1 MTWRQSTSA
10 NQRVSLLVERCP
22 CPFMELGLGG
32 LLIVRNRPFSPFRR
46 GLAIDL
52 GTANT
57 LVYSPG
63 RGIVLDEPS
72 VVAIDVRDGRPMA
85 VGLEA
90 KRMIGRTPAH
100 IQVVRPLREG
110 VISNF
115 EICEKMLTYF
125 VRRAHPSRLSK
136 PEIVICVPAGVTG
149 VEKRAVIDAA
159 QTAGARQVSIIE
171 EPMAAAIGAGLPV
184 QEPTGNM
191 IVDVGGGTT
200 EVAVISMGGVV
211 ASQSVRIAGDEM
223 DKSIVQFMKKEH
235 NLALGERTAEEIK
248 IVLGSAWP
256 PPEEIRAE
264 IRGRDL
270 VSGLPKTIVTRTEEV
285 REAIAEPVSAIVD
298 TVRATLD
305 KTPPELAAD
314 IMGQGIVLTGGGALL
329 HGLDALVAAETGILV
344 VIADNPLQSVVFGAG
359 QCLEHLPVLRDVL
372 TTRSR

>member
-1 MTWRQSTSA
+1 M
-10 NQRVSLLVERCP
+10 
-22 CPFMELGLGG
+22 
-32 LLIVRNRPFSPFRR
+32 RNRPFSPFRR

-57 LVYSPG
+57 LVYLPG

-90 KRMIGRTPAH
+90 KRMIGRTPPH

-125 VRRAHPSRLSK
+125 VGRAHPSRLSK
-136 PEIVICVPAGVTG
+136 PQMVLCVPAGVTG

-159 QTAGARQVSIIE
+159 QTAGASQVSIIE

-223 DKSIVQFMKKEH
+223 DKSIVQFMKKEY

-256 PPEEIRAE
+256 PPEEDP
-264 IRGRDL
+264 GRDPGPGPRQWPAQDHRDQDRGGPRGDSRAGRGD
-270 VSGLPKTIVTRTEEV
+270 SGHCQGNPRQ
-285 REAIAEPVSAIVD
+285 D
-298 TVRATLD
+298 T
-305 KTPPELAAD
+305 
-314 IMGQGIVLTGGGALL
+314 
-329 HGLDALVAAETGILV
+329 
-344 VIADNPLQSVVFGAG
+344 S
-359 QCLEHLPVLRDVL
+359 
-372 TTRSR
+372 

>member
-1 MTWRQSTSA
+1 M
-10 NQRVSLLVERCP
+10 
-22 CPFMELGLGG
+22 
-32 LLIVRNRPFSPFRR
+32 RNRPFSPFRR

-57 LVYSPG
+57 LVYLPG

-100 IQVVRPLREG
+100 IQAVRPLREG

-115 EICEKMLTYF
+115 EICEKMLTHF

-136 PEIVICVPAGVTG
+136 PEMVICVPAGVTG

-223 DKSIVQFMKKEH
+223 DKSIVQFMKKEY
-235 NLALGERTAEEIK
+235 NLALGERTSEEIK

-256 PPEEIRAE
+256 LREEIRAE

-270 VSGLPKTIVTRTEEV
+270 VSGLPKTIVTSTEEV

-314 IMGQGIVLTGGGALL
+314 IMGQGIVLTGEGPTARPGCSRGGRDWDPGCDRRQPLAVGGVWCRSMSRAPPGPARRSHHQLTLNGLTAALGRSL
-329 HGLDALVAAETGILV
+329 PHRGRFVVLVGW
-344 VIADNPLQSVVFGAG
+344 S
-359 QCLEHLPVLRDVL
+359 HLA
-372 TTRSR
+372 